1 MSGRHLSPGKA
12 ESGKPAKK
20 IPVHED
26 EAVMNTE
33 QQNDASAILTNAQES
48 GFSESNNAPREI
60 FENEEFPSEKAET
73 LPAKGGNEPLFPT
86 VPEQAGGKTQ
96 KGRKARRSKSVPG
109 RIFAFLGVSIGAIL
123 IVLLGLVWVLEKGPS
138 PTLTGSFTRSMR
150 ETSAI
155 RWIPSIFLSEEE
167 LAEYVS
173 VNTEQ
178 VETDT
183 VNASLI
189 HIADAAEAA
198 EDEKQEYLRVIDI
211 AMGTCKGKLLI
222 VRDPKSVIL
231 GTSEEFGKTPGL
243 QLTDMVAKYD
253 GIAGINAGGFN
264 DMNGL
269 GDGGRPQGLV
279 IEDSQ
284 ITWGTPEYRY
294 NVVGL
299 DKDGILRIGTMS
311 GTAAIEQGMKW
322 AVSFVTHDG
331 LASALIINGEV
342 QSQNLG
348 SGVNPRTAIGQ
359 REDGS
364 LLLLVLDGRS
374 INTLGATMEDIVN
387 VMLEYGAVNAGNLDG
402 GSSSVMVYD
411 GEIINNCAS
420 VTGPRRIPTG
430 FIVLKEGQSYE

>member
-1 MSGRHLSPGKA
+1 MSGRHLPPDKADQGDNEKYMPELSENTFTDFDLPGS
-12 ESGKPAKK
+12 ESESKDMTAVTDPDIRKDGKNAKPAK
-20 IPVHED
+20 
-26 EAVMNTE
+26 
-33 QQNDASAILTNAQES
+33 ASKQPS
-48 GFSESNNAPREI
+48 RRSNNAVSAYAP
-60 FENEEFPSEKAET
+60 ENA
-73 LPAKGGNEPLFPT
+73 NT
-86 VPEQAGGKTQ
+86 VKRGSRG
-96 KGRKARRSKSVPG
+96 SKKSISVPG
-109 RIFAFLGVSIGAIL
+109 RIVAFLGVSIGAIL

-155 RWIPSIFLSEEE
+155 RWIPSIFLTEDE
-167 LAEYVS
+167 LAEYIS

-178 VETDT
+178 AETDT

-189 HIADAAEAA
+189 HIAEAAEAV
-198 EDEKQEYLRVIDI
+198 EEKKQEYLQLVDI

-253 GIAGINAGGFN
+253 GLAGINAGGFN

-279 IEDSQ
+279 IVDSQ

-294 NVVGL
+294 NVVGI

-311 GTAAIEQGMKW
+311 GTAAIEQGMRW

-402 GSSSVMVYD
+402 GSSSVMVYG

-430 FIVLKEGQSYE
+430 FIVLKEGEGND

>member
-1 MSGRHLSPGKA
+1 MSGRHLPPDKADQGDNEKYMPELSENSFTDFDLPGS
-12 ESGKPAKK
+12 ESESKDMTAVTDPDIRKDGKNAKPAK
-20 IPVHED
+20 
-26 EAVMNTE
+26 
-33 QQNDASAILTNAQES
+33 ASKQPS
-48 GFSESNNAPREI
+48 RRSNNAVSAYAL
-60 FENEEFPSEKAET
+60 ENA
-73 LPAKGGNEPLFPT
+73 NT
-86 VPEQAGGKTQ
+86 VKRGSRG
-96 KGRKARRSKSVPG
+96 SKKSISVPG
-109 RIFAFLGVSIGAIL
+109 RIVAFLGVSIGAIL

-155 RWIPSIFLSEEE
+155 RWIPSIFLTEDE
-167 LAEYVS
+167 LAEYIS

-178 VETDT
+178 AETDT

-189 HIADAAEAA
+189 HIAEAAEAV
-198 EDEKQEYLRVIDI
+198 EEKKQEYLQLVDI

-253 GIAGINAGGFN
+253 GLAGINAGGFN

-279 IEDSQ
+279 IVDSQ

-294 NVVGL
+294 NVVGI

-311 GTAAIEQGMKW
+311 GTAAIEQGMRW

-402 GSSSVMVYD
+402 GSSSVMVYG

-430 FIVLKEGQSYE
+430 FIVLKEGEGND